1 LEKCLEKDPS
11 CMRAILRARHF
22 QSLSHQA
29 HREGDLNLR
38 NLISLMHVSLDGFVA
53 GPNGEID
60 WAAAR
65 GDDELWETLTPIL
78 STVDAAIFGRVTYGL
93 FVNYWPTA
101 ATNPSSSRNDVAFAH
116 WIENVAKIVISK
128 SMKKVE
134 WKNTELIAQNI
145 DGEIA
150 KKKNRTGKSLLVFGS
165 PSLTAALIDLNLMDE
180 MRMYIHPIFL
190 GKGKPFLESLKAR
203 HEVKLMDCKSLRSG
217 VVALRY
223 GNSGPASETQSGA
236 AEAKPQ

>member
-1 LEKCLEKDPS
+1 
-11 CMRAILRARHF
+11 
-22 QSLSHQA
+22 
-29 HREGDLNLR
+29 LR

-78 STVDAAIFGRVTYGL
+78 STVDSAIFGRVTYHL
-93 FVNYWPTA
+93 FVDYWPTA

-116 WIENVAKIVISK
+116 WIESVAKTVISK
-128 SMKKVE
+128 SLEKVE
-134 WKNTELIAQNI
+134 WKNTELIAKNI

-150 KKKNRTGKSLLVFGS
+150 KKKQQPGKTLLVFGS
-165 PSLTAALIDLNLMDE
+165 PSLTTTLINLNLMDE
-180 MRMYIHPIFL
+180 FRIFVHPVFL
-190 GKGKPFLESLKAR
+190 GKGKPFLQSLKAR
-203 HEVKLMDCKSLRSG
+203 HEVKLMASKGLRSG

-223 GNSGPASETQSGA
+223 GNSGRTAP
-236 AEAKPQ
+236 